1 MYVVRTCE
9 MFSCLLCMN
18 SHASLTTSSSFSE
31 RCVDPADEGD
41 EAFDEAVPAA
51 AAIFAIV

>member
-1 MYVVRTCE
+1 